1 MIDFY
6 QVSKDYGSLAAL
18 KPIDLHIDSG
28 ERVALIGPSGSGKTT
43 LINLLSGF
51 IEPSFGNLL
60 IDGNSVANL
69 KKTKQIS
76 RVLGVIQ
83 QQFDLVSHLSVI
95 HNVNAGRLGEWGFFK
110 SLLSLINPIGKSEV
124 VDALESVGIE
134 PKLYQRTSTLS
145 GGEQQRVA
153 VARVLI
159 QDPQIVLADEPVASL
174 DPYRS
179 EELIKLLVDL
189 TIKRDKTFIASLHKL
204 ELVREYFT
212 RVIGLREGH
221 VTFDVPVSKLNE
233 KMIAQ
238 LYSLDAS

>member
-1 MIDFY
+1 M
-6 QVSKDYGSLAAL
+6 
-18 KPIDLHIDSG
+18 
-28 ERVALIGPSGSGKTT
+28 
-43 LINLLSGF
+43 
-51 IEPSFGNLL
+51 
-60 IDGNSVANL
+60 
-69 KKTKQIS
+69 
-76 RVLGVIQ
+76 
-83 QQFDLVSHLSVI
+83 
-95 HNVNAGRLGEWGFFK
+95 NAGRLGEWGFFK
-110 SLLSLINPIGKSEV
+110 SLFSLINPIGKSEV

>member
-1 MIDFY
+1 M
-6 QVSKDYGSLAAL
+6 
-18 KPIDLHIDSG
+18 
-28 ERVALIGPSGSGKTT
+28 
-43 LINLLSGF
+43 
-51 IEPSFGNLL
+51 
-60 IDGNSVANL
+60 
-69 KKTKQIS
+69 
-76 RVLGVIQ
+76 
-83 QQFDLVSHLSVI
+83 
-95 HNVNAGRLGEWGFFK
+95 
-110 SLLSLINPIGKSEV
+110 
-124 VDALESVGIE
+124 
-134 PKLYQRTSTLS
+134 
-145 GGEQQRVA
+145 
-153 VARVLI
+153 I